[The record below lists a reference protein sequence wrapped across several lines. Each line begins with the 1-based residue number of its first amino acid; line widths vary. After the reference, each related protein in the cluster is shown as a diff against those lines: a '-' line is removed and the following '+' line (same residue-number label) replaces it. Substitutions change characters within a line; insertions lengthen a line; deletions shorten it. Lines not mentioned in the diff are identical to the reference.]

1 MTLIKDEHT
10 IISAQHIENL
20 FILNI
25 VRENVIMTVQNTLKQ
40 QDQFSFLCALMKK
53 LQL

>member
-1 MTLIKDEHT
+1 MTLIRDEHT
-10 IISAQHIENL
+10 IVSTQCVDYL

-40 QDQFSFLCALMKK
+40 E
-53 LQL
+53 